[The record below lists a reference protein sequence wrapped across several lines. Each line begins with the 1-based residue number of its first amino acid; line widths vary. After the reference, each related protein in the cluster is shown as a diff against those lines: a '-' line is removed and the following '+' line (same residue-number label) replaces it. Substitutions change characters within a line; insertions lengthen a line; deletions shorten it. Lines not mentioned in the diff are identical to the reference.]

1 MMADLMNFSV
11 QLVGGN
17 VRVYGQVVDSS
28 DQSLQLASFGPNGQA
43 FDAWYA
49 TLTSEQRL
57 KFVSQQAAPIM
68 ARMLMGEPY

>member
-1 MMADLMNFSV
+1 MADLVNFSV

-28 DQSLQLASFGPNGQA
+28 NQSTQLATFGPNGQA
-43 FDAWYA
+43 FDAWYS
-49 TLTSEQRL
+49 TLSNEQRL